1 MYIMWTLVCKPMV
14 IPETRAVTTKWCRV
28 ATVSPTDNKSRFVI
42 DMPEEVP
49 EINISREDCED
60 KPKIKV

>member
-1 MYIMWTLVCKPMV
+1 MV

-49 EINISREDCED
+49 EINISQEDCED